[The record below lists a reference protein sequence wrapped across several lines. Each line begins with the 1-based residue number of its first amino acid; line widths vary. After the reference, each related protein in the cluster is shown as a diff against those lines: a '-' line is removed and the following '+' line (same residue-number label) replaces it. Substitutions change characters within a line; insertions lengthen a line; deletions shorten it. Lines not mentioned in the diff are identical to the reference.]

1 MKTYRFLTP
10 LFIVIAA
17 FATACGGGDD
27 GGKDEPEPPG
37 PQIIEVTSITLSHT
51 SLNLVPDATQQLSAT
66 IAPANATNKTIK
78 WESTDKSVA
87 TISSSGLV
95 KAIADGTTTIIATA
109 GNKSATCEVKV
120 ESVPVVTVTGETA
133 TVDLSLGASVAQLQD
148 EINEADEQGVTEYK
162 LVGEAKNLG
171 ITSAKGAKNV
181 FANTNAEVIDMSQV
195 TGWPTITKSAL
206 YNSNHSADAAY
217 MTEELPGVP
226 AEYFYKKN
234 STIKEIILPA
244 EVQAI
249 GEKAFCEVSS
259 LEKLDAPGL
268 KIVGSQGLQAT
279 GLKEINLPNATTL
292 GRAWAS
298 YCRNLTKVTLASA
311 TYVGYNGIAVCP
323 LLKSV
328 SIPNLTTLEGFTF
341 TDCTSLTEVNLPS
354 VTTLN
359 DGDFCECT
367 ALTTINM
374 PLVKT
379 VGNTTGNY
387 VGPFYK
393 CTALTNVSLPKAKT
407 IGKLAFEG
415 CTALQQITLP
425 VATTI
430 YVKAFYGCSS
440 LTNVSLPEV
449 TNVKDSAFE
458 QCKAL
463 KTLSLPKT
471 VEIGANALG
480 NTPRLQSLILT
491 ASGNI
496 EFADQGY
503 TFDSSMID
511 LTLNSNKQSEVK
523 YGYQWKGMD
532 WLSINFQ

>member
-10 LFIVIAA
+10 LLIVIAA
-17 FATACGGGDD
+17 FATACGGG
-27 GGKDEPEPPG
+27 GGGGDEPEPPT
-37 PQIIEVTSITLSHT
+37 PQKIDVTSVTLSHT
-51 SLNLVPDATQQLSAT
+51 SLNLVPGATQQLTAT
-66 IAPANATNKTIK
+66 VAPANATNKTVK

-87 TISSSGLV
+87 TVSSSGLV

-109 GNKSATCEVKV
+109 DGKSATCEVNV
-120 ESVPVVTVTGETA
+120 ESVPVVIVTGETA

-171 ITSAKGAKNV
+171 ITSAKNAKNV

-292 GRAWAS
+292 GRAWAY
-298 YCRNLTKVTLASA
+298 YCRNLTKVTLSSA
-311 TYVGYNGIAVCP
+311 TYVGYNGFAVCP

-374 PLVKT
+374 PLVEV

-393 CTALTNVSLPKAKT
+393 CSALTNVSLPRAKT

-430 YVKAFYGCSS
+430 YDKAFYGCSS

-449 TNVKDSAFE
+449 TNVKESAFE

>member
-10 LFIVIAA
+10 LLIVIAA
-17 FATACGGGDD
+17 FATACGGDD

-51 SLNLVPDATQQLSAT
+51 SLNLVPGATQQLSAT
-66 IAPANATNKTIK
+66 IAPANATNKTVK

-181 FANTNAEVIDMSQV
+181 FANTNAKVIDMSQV

-217 MTEELPGVP
+217 MTEELPGIP

-234 STIKEIILPA
+234 STIKEIILPT

-298 YCRNLTKVTLASA
+298 YCRNLTKVTLSSAS
-311 TYVGYNGIAVCP
+311 YVGVNGLAVCP
-323 LLKSV
+323 QLKSV
-328 SIPNLTTLEGFTF
+328 SIPNLKTLEGFTF
-341 TDCTSLTEVNLPS
+341 TNCSALTDVNLPNVKTLKEGEFNECTSLTAINLP
-354 VTTLN
+354 LA
-359 DGDFCECT
+359 E
-367 ALTTINM
+367 TIGI
-374 PLVKT
+374 T
-379 VGNTTGNY
+379 SGNY

-393 CTALTNVSLPKAKT
+393 CTALTNVSLPKAVT
-407 IGKLAFEG
+407 IGLLAFEG
-415 CTALQQITLP
+415 CSALKQISLP
-425 VATTI
+425 SATTI
-430 YVKAFYGCSS
+430 HNKAFYNCTA
-440 LTNVSLPEV
+440 LTSVSLPEA
-449 TNVKDSAFE
+449 TNIKESVFE
-458 QCKAL
+458 KCKAL
-463 KTLSLPKT
+463 KTLSLPKAI
-471 VEIGANALG
+471 EIGANALS
-480 NTPRLQSLILT
+480 NTSRLQSLILT
-491 ASGNI
+491 TSGNI

-523 YGYQWKGMD
+523 YGYQWNDLD
-532 WLSINFQ
+532 WLSISFQ